1 MRILMLGDSGTE
13 HVQRWAAHFR
23 RKGDDVMVATAQTSG
38 AADVRLR
45 LPLRWSALG
54 YPLLVPVLK
63 RLADEFKPDVT
74 VAHYLPNYGLLT
86 VLADLRPRMLL
97 AWGSDLLVLPKRG
110 PLQRARLGYVARRG
124 GTFLVDANMLVEPL
138 VLLGAPVE
146 RVYVC
151 PFGADEDV
159 MALGE
164 NVSRPRSDFP
174 VLFCNRRLEPAYRN
188 QVLIEAL
195 GLLGSDDQTF
205 NVIIA
210 NDGTQRE
217 KLQRLCH
224 YVGVSNRVRFTGFL
238 ERDEY
243 LSCLGQSDIY
253 VATSPSDSTSVSLL
267 EAMAAGHACVVPDI
281 PGNREWIRDGHNGV
295 LYPPKD
301 AGQLAAAL
309 GTLIA
314 HPERAT
320 ILGARARAVVR
331 AHGRWAQTV
340 RVAESVL
347 DELVGGTPCSAC

>member
-13 HVQRWAAHFR
+13 HVQRWSAHFR
-23 RKGDDVMVATAQTSG
+23 RKGDDVLVASAQTSG
-38 AADVRLR
+38 ATDVRLQ
-45 LPLRWSALG
+45 LPLRWPALG
-54 YPLLVPVLK
+54 YPMLVPVLK

-86 VLADLRPRMLL
+86 VLADLRPRLLL
-97 AWGSDLLVLPKRG
+97 AWGSDLLVLPNRG
-110 PLQRARLGYVARRG
+110 PLQRARLSYVARRG
-124 GTFLVDANMLVEPL
+124 GTFLVDARMLVEPL
-138 VLLGAPVE
+138 AQLGAPVE

-151 PFGADEDV
+151 PFGVDEDV
-159 MALGE
+159 LALGE
-164 NVSRPRSDFP
+164 HVSRPRAEFP
-174 VLFCNRRLEPAYRN
+174 VLLSNRSLEPAYRN
-188 QVLIEAL
+188 QVLVEAL
-195 GLLGSDDQTF
+195 GELRANNQSF

-238 ERDEY
+238 ERDDY
-243 LSCLGQSDIY
+243 LTCLGQSDIY

-295 LYPPKD
+295 LYPSKD

-309 GTLIA
+309 GTLIN
-314 HPERAT
+314 HPERAAT
-320 ILGARARAVVR
+320 LGTRARAVVKAR
-331 AHGRWAQTV
+331 GRWAHTV
-340 RVAESVL
+340 RVAESL
-347 DELVGGTPCSAC
+347 LGELTGEAPCGGS

>member
-23 RKGDDVMVATAQTSG
+23 RRGDDVMVATAQTSG
-38 AADVRLR
+38 AADVRLQ
-45 LPLRWSALG
+45 LPVRWSALG

-63 RLADEFKPDVT
+63 RLANEFKPDVT

-164 NVSRPRSDFP
+164 SVSRPRSEFP
-174 VLFCNRRLEPAYRN
+174 VLFA
-188 QVLIEAL
+188 
-195 GLLGSDDQTF
+195 
-205 NVIIA
+205 IA
-210 NDGTQRE
+210 AWNPPTTI
-217 KLQRLCH
+217 
-224 YVGVSNRVRFTGFL
+224 RF
-238 ERDEY
+238 
-243 LSCLGQSDIY
+243 
-253 VATSPSDSTSVSLL
+253 
-267 EAMAAGHACVVPDI
+267 
-281 PGNREWIRDGHNGV
+281 
-295 LYPPKD
+295 
-301 AGQLAAAL
+301 
-309 GTLIA
+309 
-314 HPERAT
+314 
-320 ILGARARAVVR
+320 
-331 AHGRWAQTV
+331 
-340 RVAESVL
+340 
-347 DELVGGTPCSAC
+347 